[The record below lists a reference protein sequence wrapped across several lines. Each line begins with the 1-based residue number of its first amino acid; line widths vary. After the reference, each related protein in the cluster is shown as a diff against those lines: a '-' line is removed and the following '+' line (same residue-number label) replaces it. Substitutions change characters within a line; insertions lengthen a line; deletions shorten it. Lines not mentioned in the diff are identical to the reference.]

1 MGKSR
6 MNQED
11 AKEIALELATEK
23 LDSLKNHL
31 ADSLSAWMMD
41 NMPGNII
48 HRICWALEGTDVK
61 ITPKSAATLKNP
73 KVRILK
79 ARDETETII
88 TEAQAA
94 KMLKDALKR

>member
-1 MGKSR
+1 
-6 MNQED
+6 MNEED

-23 LDSLKNHL
+23 LDSLKDHL
-31 ADSLSAWMMD
+31 AAALSDWMMD

-48 HRICWALEGTDVK
+48 HRIVWALDGTDVK

-79 ARDETETII
+79 AKDETQTII
-88 TEAQAA
+88 TEAQSA
-94 KMLKDALKR
+94 KMLEDTLWPLGKD